1 MFILK
6 KILKK
11 VKKIK
16 AEYTENEKDKE
27 REASSEIKE
36 IAVDFK
42 DVNKK
47 DEREMLEG
55 IDKIYEQEAVS
66 ENRRW
71 KNVKKEESEGLE
83 ENSKFFHLC
92 TAVVQENF
100 QFNGEKQKL
109 IQKDSKE

>member
-11 VKKIK
+11 VKKIE
-16 AEYTENEKDKE
+16 AEHTENDKDSE
-27 REASSEIKE
+27 REASSENKE
-36 IAVDFK
+36 IAEDLK

-55 IDKIYEQEAVS
+55 IDKIYEQEAL
-66 ENRRW
+66 RW

-83 ENSKFFHLC
+83 ENP
-92 TAVVQENF
+92 
-100 QFNGEKQKL
+100 
-109 IQKDSKE
+109 KDSKD